1 MILILAIPLCVAIVI
16 AAIAAERSAR
26 ASHRWRA
33 LVLNLLGLSC
43 LGIGLLAVYGWS
55 HSRSVVISHRVAMVE
70 QPLPVER
77 SRPASSLVR
86 LLVDNEGRS
95 VPAADV
101 PAADVPAVPVAAD
114 PAPSAADVE
123 AAATPGPEST
133 VDVPGL
139 ERSAEQPVE
148 QPAKTGPDGVGVDGV
163 SSKQLL
169 PQVEIDYA
177 ARPDW
182 VDREDRDEG
191 SVHQIS
197 VSSGPYLRQREAR
210 KELDRQLKLATEEY
224 INEFLAN
231 AAAARWL
238 SYDATRIRQTLVPAR
253 NIYDEK
259 VISPSFGV
267 MYQSHALLE
276 LGPDFHRDIEQAW
289 HQIVARAQLAKLT
302 LAAVAVLGTLV
313 LLFSY
318 FHADTAT
325 RGFYSGRLKFVTA
338 VAILGLVASGVWL
351 ARSIPWLWP

>member
-1 MILILAIPLCVAIVI
+1 MISILTILLCAAIVV

-26 ASHRWRA
+26 ASHRLRA
-33 LVLNLLGLSC
+33 FVLNLFGLTC
-43 LGIGLLAVYGWS
+43 LGMGLLAICAWS
-55 HSRSVVISHRVAMVE
+55 HNRGAVISHRVAMVE
-70 QPLPVER
+70 
-77 SRPASSLVR
+77 RPHSAGSLVR
-86 LLVDNEGRS
+86 LLVDNDGRVVPTEN
-95 VPAADV
+95 VPADV
-101 PAADVPAVPVAAD
+101 TVAED
-114 PAPSAADVE
+114 SPPSAVDVE
-123 AAATPGPEST
+123 AAAATPGPDAA
-133 VDVPGL
+133 VDVSGL
-139 ERSAEQPVE
+139 EQSAAQPAEQPAE
-148 QPAKTGPDGVGVDGV
+148 ATLEGAGVHGDLPI
-163 SSKQLL
+163 KLM

-177 ARPDW
+177 ARPEW

-197 VSSGPYLRQREAR
+197 VSSGPYIRQREAR
-210 KELDRQLKLATEEY
+210 KELDRQLKLATDET

-238 SYDATRIRQTLVPAR
+238 GYDENRIRQTLVPAR

-276 LGPDFHRDIEQAW
+276 FGPEFHRDIEQAW
-289 HQIVARAQLAKLT
+289 HQIVARARLAKLA
-302 LAAVAVLGTLV
+302 LAAVAVLGTLT

-338 VAILGLVASGVWL
+338 VAILGLIASGILL